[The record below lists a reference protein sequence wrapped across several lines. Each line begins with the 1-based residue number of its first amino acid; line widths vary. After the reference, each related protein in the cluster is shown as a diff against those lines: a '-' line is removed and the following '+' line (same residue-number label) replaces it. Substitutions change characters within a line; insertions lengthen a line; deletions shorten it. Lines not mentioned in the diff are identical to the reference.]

1 MLHYSNL
8 FICKYTNKSGI
19 KLYRLLF
26 LQKCKFLFLHTAY
39 LLRTVWVESIFVKVE
54 TG

>member
-26 LQKCKFLFLHTAY
+26 LQKCKLLFLHTAY